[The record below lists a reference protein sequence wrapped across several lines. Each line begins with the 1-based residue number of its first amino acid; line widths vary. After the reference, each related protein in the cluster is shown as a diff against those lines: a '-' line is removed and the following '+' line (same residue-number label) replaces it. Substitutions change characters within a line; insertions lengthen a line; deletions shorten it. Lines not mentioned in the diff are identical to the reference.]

1 MINLPAAAGLAWQI
15 AAAEAAMARH
25 PLIEREHLLIG
36 VCSLHKT
43 MSFVR
48 FVKAESLPLE
58 QIRAEGDGVEEVLAS
73 LGISSPPLR
82 GGVRPRSP
90 PGQARH
96 ADQIV

>member
-1 MINLPAAAGLAWQI
+1 MMIKLSAAAGLAWQI

-25 PLIEREHLLIG
+25 PFIEREHLLIG

-58 QIRAEGDGVEEVLAS
+58 QIRVEADRVEEILAAM
-73 LGISSPPLR
+73 GISST
-82 GGVRPRSP
+82 
-90 PGQARH
+90 
-96 ADQIV
+96 